1 MYRDNRR
8 GSIALLVL
16 FLCSCAPQP
25 QKEVPAEHK
34 NGQKYFHQV
43 CSNCHNSDAMGGLT
57 KAPKLIDGDY
67 APNGFSDGDIRDTI
81 LNGTKKMPS
90 QKGKLSDEQISEVIK
105 YLRYS
110 QKAAGLIPDE
120 KSAERDSDEE
130 DDDED
135 EDPAAKP

>member
-1 MYRDNRR
+1 MRPSNRR

-25 QKEVPAEHK
+25 QKEVPAEYK
-34 NGQKYFHQV
+34 SGQKYFHQI

-67 APNGFSDGDIRDTI
+67 APDGFSDGDIRDTV
-81 LNGTKKMPS
+81 LNGTKKMPP
-90 QKGKLSDEQISEVIK
+90 QKGKLSEEQISEIIK

-120 KSAERDSDEE
+120 KSAEQD
-130 DDDED
+130 DDDEAD
-135 EDPAAKP
+135 GEEEDPAAKS